1 MNQKLSHYRPFH
13 EWPKAS
19 QGDFL
24 AGLIEG
30 DGNISKDQIRVSFNK
45 KDRIVAENFVYT
57 LGGNISDDDKHNRIT
72 WFINGPSL
80 EKVLSLVNGRFVGLQ
95 KVKDLQR
102 CFPKVKIKPSLL
114 KVNLESAWLSGFME
128 SDGSIGIVMEKKR
141 WYINESNFSVRFFSK
156 RTFVM

>member
-30 DGNISKDQIRVSFNK
+30 DGSTYKNEIRVSFHK
-45 KDRIVAENFVYT
+45 EDRIVAENLVYT
-57 LGGNISDDDKHNRIT
+57 FGGVITDSNDNRVQ
-72 WFINGPSL
+72 WVLNGHSVK
-80 EKVLSLVNGRFVGLQ
+80 KVLSLVNGRFVGLQ

-128 SDGSIGIVMEKKR
+128 SDGSVGIVMEKK
-141 WYINESNFSVRFFSK
+141 K
-156 RTFVM
+156 MAH